1 MRQELQI
8 QTSNIFEVENSR
20 IPIVH
25 VHVIWPTNYISSQQK
40 IAITDSGLIKQTAE
54 TLLNSSSTLHTCP
67 YFSPNHFQDIQ
78 LEEHQLENEN
88 KLLNLESKRNELEYK
103 KRLYPAADHS
113 NDEMTVKQLEKYLV
127 RIRAISVTA

>member
-1 MRQELQI
+1 MGL
-8 QTSNIFEVENSR
+8 SGS
-20 IPIVH
+20 
-25 VHVIWPTNYISSQQK
+25 ISSHFPE
-40 IAITDSGLIKQTAE
+40 ATYDSP
-54 TLLNSSSTLHTCP
+54 LL
-67 YFSPNHFQDIQ
+67 QDIQ

-127 RIRAISVTA
+127 RIRAISVTAWANGACDVKE